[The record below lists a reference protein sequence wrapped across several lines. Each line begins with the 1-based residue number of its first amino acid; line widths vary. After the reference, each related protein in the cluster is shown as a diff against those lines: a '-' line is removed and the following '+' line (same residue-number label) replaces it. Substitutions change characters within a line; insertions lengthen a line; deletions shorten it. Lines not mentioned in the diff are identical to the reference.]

1 MIALKHGSFIRMGT
15 AFAEIGTVGGAAAER
30 GENPAKATEK
40 AIAERGLLTWATAL
54 RRLPVGQIGREARER
69 AYMGATELGAGQA
82 FEVEGRRYTAAPGDR
97 LTAGTIRIVPHNPD
111 EVRSGW
117 R

>member
-1 MIALKHGSFIRMGT
+1 MITLKHGSFIRMGT

-30 GENPAKATEK
+30 GQNAAAATAKAITDR
-40 AIAERGLLTWATAL
+40 AMLTWATAV

-82 FEVEGRRYTAAPGDR
+82 FEIEGRRYTAAPGDR
-97 LTAGTIRIVPHNPD
+97 LTAGTIRIIPHNPD
-111 EVRSGW
+111 EIRCDG